1 MSMAEGTPDLP
12 YPKLPFWDTVSLAY
26 STYFHHFIDALRA
39 SWLWLA
45 VFGAFMVLAS
55 WQQWSG
61 ISEVMANL
69 KAGEPTQMP
78 ISTASVV
85 FSGVEYILWSL
96 AAVNIAVAWHRLIIL
111 NERPGFIGSN
121 VATKDLWRY
130 IVVAL
135 TLFLIS
141 VLPMA
146 TVVLPA
152 YSLLPTTGPS
162 AQPAR
167 LLPFMLLGLVLYAVG
182 AAVAFRL
189 TLLLPARAIGNID
202 LTFKQAWN
210 YTRGNAWRLF
220 WGSMVT
226 VALPV
231 LVSQT
236 VFSFLIRPP
245 PPSEAFYEDVVAT
258 MSNLLFLPIGIGF
271 LSLAYRHFFQAPLQL
286 PE

>member
-1 MSMAEGTPDLP
+1 MSLAEDPPDLP
-12 YPKLPFWDTVSLAY
+12 YAKLPFWDTVSLAY
-26 STYFHHFIDALRA
+26 STYFHHFIDALRV

-45 VFGAFMVLAS
+45 LFGAFFTVLAR
-55 WQQWSG
+55 WQLWSR
-61 ISEVMANL
+61 ISEVMANTM
-69 KAGEPTQMP
+69 AGEPPQMP
-78 ISTASVV
+78 ISTASAVL
-85 FSGVEYILWSL
+85 SGVEYVLWSL
-96 AAVNIAVAWHRLIIL
+96 AAVSIAVAWHRLVIL
-111 NERPGFIGSN
+111 NERPGFSGGN

-130 IVVAL
+130 IVMAL

-152 YSLLPTTGPS
+152 YSAGLS

-167 LLPFMLLGLVLYAVG
+167 FLPFILLGLVLYAVG

-210 YTRGNAWRLF
+210 DTRGNAWRLF
-220 WGSMVT
+220 WGSVVT

-231 LVSQT
+231 LISQT
-236 VFSFLIRPP
+236 VVLFLLRPP
-245 PPSEAFYEDVVAT
+245 LPSEAFYEDVVAT
-258 MSNLLFLPIGIGF
+258 ISNLLFLPIGIGF
-271 LSLAYRHFFQAPLQL
+271 LSHAYRHFFQTPLQL

>member
-1 MSMAEGTPDLP
+1 MSVAEDPPDP
-12 YPKLPFWDTVSLAY
+12 PCPKLPFWDTVSLAY
-26 STYFHHFIDALRA
+26 STYFHHFIDALRV

-45 VFGAFMVLAS
+45 LVGAFFTVLAR
-55 WQQWSG
+55 WQLWSG
-61 ISEVMANL
+61 IRAVMADKPPQL
-69 KAGEPTQMP
+69 P

-85 FSGVEYILWSL
+85 LSGVEYILWSL
-96 AAVNIAVAWHRLIIL
+96 AAVSIAVAWHRLIIL
-111 NERPGFIGSN
+111 NERPGFSGCN

-141 VLPMA
+141 SLPMA
-146 TVVLPA
+146 MVVLPA
-152 YSLLPTTGPS
+152 YSTGLS

-167 LLPFMLLGLVLYAVG
+167 FLPFILLGLVLYAVG
-182 AAVAFRL
+182 ATVAFRL

-220 WGSMVT
+220 WGSVVT

-236 VFSFLIRPP
+236 VFLFLIRPP
-245 PPSEAFYEDVVAT
+245 LRSEAFYEDVVAT
-258 MSNLLFLPIGIGF
+258 MSNLFFLPIGIGF
-271 LSLAYRHFFQAPLQL
+271 LSHAYRHFFEAPLQF